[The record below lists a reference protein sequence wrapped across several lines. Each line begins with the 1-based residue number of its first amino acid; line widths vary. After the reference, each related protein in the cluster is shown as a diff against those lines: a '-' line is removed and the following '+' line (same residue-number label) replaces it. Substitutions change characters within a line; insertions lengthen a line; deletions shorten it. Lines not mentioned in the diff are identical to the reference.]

1 MKRLSIISL
10 AALLILSITACN
22 NKKKER
28 TNTNN
33 NNTVL
38 KQNNYS
44 FDNPP
49 VFRNDGQLSFIDSET
64 QEVLL
69 AIEIEVASTD
79 IERATGLMYRAEMIE
94 NRGMLFLFAADQMQ
108 SFFMRNTIIS
118 LDIIYVNSD
127 MEIVDF
133 YANAIPLDE
142 TSLPSAAPAKYV
154 VEINGGL
161 CEKYSIEVGDKIV
174 F

>member
-1 MKRLSIISL
+1 MKQLSTIII

-28 TNTNN
+28 TVTNN
-33 NNTVL
+33 NPPVL

-49 VFRNDGQLSFIDSET
+49 AFRNDGQLLFIDTET
-64 QEVLL
+64 QESLFE
-69 AIEIEVASTD
+69 IDIEVASTD
-79 IERATGLMYRAEMIE
+79 IERATGLMYRAKMLE

-108 SFFMRNTIIS
+108 SFYMRNTLIS

-127 MEIVDF
+127 MVIVDF
-133 YANAIPLDE
+133 YPKTNPLDD
-142 TSLPSAAPAKYV
+142 TSLPSAEPAKYV

-161 CEKYSIEVGDKIV
+161 CKKYGIEVGDKIV